1 MELWS
6 NRVAPKN
13 SELPVPSRGQVFS
26 GERACSKDQYGLGT
40 VTITVCHF
48 GDWIPA
54 LVPRMKGL
62 VPKRSAGC

>member
-26 GERACSKDQYGLGT
+26 GDRACSRDQYGLGT
-40 VTITVCHF
+40 VISETEYQL
-48 GDWIPA
+48 WYPE
-54 LVPRMKGL
+54 
-62 VPKRSAGC
+62 